1 MFPVHGGILYGMT
14 DALYILALIVA
25 NTIQGITGFAGNVIA
40 MPPSAMLIGVETARE
55 TLNILALLSGAF
67 MSIWFRKDI
76 NFPALAKIIAFI
88 LPSLI
93 AGIAI
98 YEIFPAEH
106 LLLPYG
112 FVIVCLGIWYMMG
125 AREKP
130 LPTAVMVLLVIG
142 SGLMQGMF
150 VSGGPLLVVYAAT
163 VLRTKESFRATLSVV
178 WLILNTVVF
187 IQSLF
192 VGAVTPEVVHYSALG
207 IIPIIA
213 ATIVGGRLQKRIN
226 QALFMK
232 LTYVLLI
239 LSGALLVFN
248 ALV

>member
-1 MFPVHGGILYGMT
+1 MT
-14 DALYILALIVA
+14 DALYIVALIVA

-40 MPPSAMLIGVETARE
+40 MPPAAMLIGVDTARSA
-55 TLNILALLSGAF
+55 LNVLGILSGVF
-67 MSIWFRKDI
+67 MSVWFRKDI
-76 NFPALAKIIAFI
+76 NYRVLAKIIIFI

-93 AGIAI
+93 AGILI
-98 YEIFPAEH
+98 YDFFPAEN
-106 LLLPYG
+106 LLMPYG
-112 FVIVCLGIWYMMG
+112 IVIVILGIWYLTG

-130 LPTAVMVLLVIG
+130 LPTWVMVILVVG

-178 WLILNTVVF
+178 WTVLNLIIF
-187 IQSLF
+187 AQSLF
-192 VGAVTPEVVHYSALG
+192 VGAITPEVVHYSIVG

-232 LTYVLLI
+232 LTYVLLM

-248 ALV
+248 ALA